1 MIIKHLACDACEQFS
16 PEHENDERKQNAL
29 SSSGS
34 SRVSMSI
41 AWAYQH
47 QPHFLNVTYMTD
59 ELKTLSHSIAMCV
72 CMVWK
77 PSDPSSTTTKI
88 AISQQTFETT
98 TKTKYERL
106 TVQLTHNPTKVEAWG
121 SISGCCPFVCFI
133 LSHLVV
139 IGTILASSHS
149 RMNTN
154 FIADQRIH
162 IFSATFALSSFF
174 DHRILSFF
182 LRAAVYMQELCACVC
197 VCISCCNDMSPFV
210 FVRWIAEKKKTN
222 KQQQRNMPLLSP
234 QATSFDVIGK
244 KRVSVATI
252 HGRWDT
258 NDMCMWTW
266 YMPTYAIRSDH
277 RQWQTHKNVLMA
289 KWHSRFKTKQKK

>member
-1 MIIKHLACDACEQFS
+1 MLVELVRSFSFDSFGVFFFLSYFPNLCTMTELDMIIKHLACDACEQFS

-106 TVQLTHNPTKVEAWG
+106 TVQLTHNPTKV
-121 SISGCCPFVCFI
+121 
-133 LSHLVV
+133 
-139 IGTILASSHS
+139 
-149 RMNTN
+149 
-154 FIADQRIH
+154 
-162 IFSATFALSSFF
+162 
-174 DHRILSFF
+174 
-182 LRAAVYMQELCACVC
+182 
-197 VCISCCNDMSPFV
+197 
-210 FVRWIAEKKKTN
+210 
-222 KQQQRNMPLLSP
+222 
-234 QATSFDVIGK
+234 
-244 KRVSVATI
+244 
-252 HGRWDT
+252 
-258 NDMCMWTW
+258 
-266 YMPTYAIRSDH
+266 
-277 RQWQTHKNVLMA
+277 
-289 KWHSRFKTKQKK
+289 